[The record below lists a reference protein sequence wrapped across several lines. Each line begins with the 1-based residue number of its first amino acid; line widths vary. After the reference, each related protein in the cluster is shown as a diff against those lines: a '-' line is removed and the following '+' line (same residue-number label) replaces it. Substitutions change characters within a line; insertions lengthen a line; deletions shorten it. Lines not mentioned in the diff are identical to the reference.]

1 MVQIVPASFVSEIFG
16 YRTNGLANT
25 SDSSDSQSR
34 DLGGAMLDAL
44 GIPRGQLGAVDAGS
58 AVEAAIEQHL
68 RLLRPD
74 LEIGRS
80 RASSE
85 FSQYRH
91 LAVFKAFSKNV
102 NPLSSTLMPMRTLM
116 SEVRDD
122 ALRNRLA
129 TAMQAATDQLRTR
142 DDALEAL
149 LNQMPEESL
158 LKIDLTVG
166 EPDAGSPPR
175 LCVALSSKWT
185 LRTDRA
191 QDCLSQGAKLVS
203 LRRGPMPHYAVVTME
218 PRPHMLK
225 ILADGSGSL
234 DCVYHLHLP
243 ALIEAIERTGRASKA
258 GDEWPPARTFR
269 RLLNQ
274 GRLRDYDDL
283 VTEVDRIPSGGSKTI
298 HHGRTDQGELFDG
311 L

>member
-1 MVQIVPASFVSEIFG
+1 VPASFVSEIFG

-25 SDSSDSQSR
+25 SDSSDAQSR
-34 DLGGAMLDAL
+34 DLGRGMLDVL
-44 GIPRGQLGAVDAGS
+44 GIPRGQLGAMDAGS
-58 AVEAAIEQHL
+58 AVESAVEQHL
-68 RLLRPD
+68 KSLRPD
-74 LEIGRS
+74 LEIARS

-85 FSQYRH
+85 FSQYQH
-91 LAVFKAFSKNV
+91 LAVFKAFSRNIS
-102 NPLSSTLMPMRTLM
+102 PLSSTLMPMRALI
-116 SEVRDD
+116 SQVPDD
-122 ALRNRLA
+122 ALRHRL
-129 TAMQAATDQLRTR
+129 TRAMQTATDQLRTR

-158 LKIDLTVG
+158 LKIDLTIG
-166 EPDAGSPPR
+166 EPNRELPPR

-203 LRRGPMPHYAVVTME
+203 LRRGPMPHYGVVTME

-243 ALIEAIERTGRASKA
+243 ALVEAIERTGKASKA
-258 GDEWPPARTFR
+258 GEDWLPARTFR

-283 VTEVDRIPSGGSKTI
+283 VTEVARIPSGGPKTA
-298 HHGRTDQGELFDG
+298 HYARTDQGELFDG

>member
-1 MVQIVPASFVSEIFG
+1 
-16 YRTNGLANT
+16 
-25 SDSSDSQSR
+25 
-34 DLGGAMLDAL
+34 MLDAL
-44 GIPRGQLGAVDAGS
+44 DIPMGQLGATDAGS
-58 AVEAAIEQHL
+58 AVEAAVEQHL
-68 RLLRPD
+68 KTLRPD
-74 LEIGRS
+74 LEIARS
-80 RASSE
+80 RASAE

-91 LAVFKAFSKNV
+91 LAVFKAFSRNV
-102 NPLSSTLMPMRTLM
+102 SPLSSTLMPMRALIAQ
-116 SEVRDD
+116 VPDD
-122 ALRNRLA
+122 GLRSRLA
-129 TAMQAATDQLRTR
+129 RAMQAATDQLRTR

-166 EPDAGSPPR
+166 EPDPGLPPR

-203 LRRGPMPHYAVVTME
+203 LRRGPMPHYAVITME
-218 PRPHMLK
+218 SRPHMLK

-258 GDEWPPARTFR
+258 GDDWLPARTFR

-283 VTEVDRIPSGGSKTI
+283 VTEVQRIPSAGARTV
-298 HHGRTDQGELFDG
+298 HHGQTDQGELFDG